1 MSDSGAASSTLLKAD
16 IKISNKHLS
25 TFSHQTICDFNRDI
39 FEITYDD
46 VYEIPEVSTGQ
57 AEQNWK
63 IQVGSSREGIA
74 EFTLIALPQSN
85 GGTYAR
91 NASVWMC
98 VSRLD
103 GEDGEEEPSMI
114 EDALWKHRVLPDDS
128 HYCLSVTANS
138 VRSKRNLSSNDPELP
153 ARYRVVIEY
162 RGEISAEVSTAGI
175 EARLAS
181 SNPAMFLEP
190 PTGLVCLKFSG
201 GRKLWIDSDVLCSL
215 SDYFETCLSSDF
227 SEGIVRAPDTISHD
241 SEDTE
246 PVRKKQ
252 KTAEDFEDSDEESD
266 EPLPDQPPVS
276 PSNGTSLPFQEIA
289 VSQTSF
295 VTYRALLVW
304 HQTGFIRFAPLTS
317 SFLERHSWKLVF
329 ANDSG
334 KNLETAIKTRN
345 KVIDN
350 LVKEDPSLPSPVS
363 PKSIYRLADFLSIP
377 RLKELAL
384 RAYSSRLTPQGA
396 VHELLS
402 KDSAFYPE
410 VRKTI
415 LDYIARNS
423 QVVINSYGYQVW
435 VQQDPGGGGGGTE
448 DTALVRQLFEALSQS
463 GSRLRKFYGPEE
475 DHNKKTFAG
484 FLFP

>member
-1 MSDSGAASSTLLKAD
+1 
-16 IKISNKHLS
+16 
-25 TFSHQTICDFNRDI
+25 
-39 FEITYDD
+39 
-46 VYEIPEVSTGQ
+46 
-57 AEQNWK
+57 
-63 IQVGSSREGIA
+63 
-74 EFTLIALPQSN
+74 
-85 GGTYAR
+85 
-91 NASVWMC
+91 
-98 VSRLD
+98 
-103 GEDGEEEPSMI
+103 
-114 EDALWKHRVLPDDS
+114 
-128 HYCLSVTANS
+128 
-138 VRSKRNLSSNDPELP
+138 
-153 ARYRVVIEY
+153 
-162 RGEISAEVSTAGI
+162 
-175 EARLAS
+175 
-181 SNPAMFLEP
+181 MFLKP

-215 SDYFETCLSSDF
+215 SDYFKTCLSSDF
-227 SEGIVRAPDTISHD
+227 SEGIVHVADTISHD

-246 PVRKKQ
+246 PVQKKQ
-252 KTAEDFEDSDEESD
+252 KTTEEAEDSDEESD

-276 PSNGTSLPFQEIA
+276 PSNGTSLPFQEIPI
-289 VSQTSF
+289 SQTSL

-334 KNLETAIKTRN
+334 KNLEMAIKTR
-345 KVIDN
+345 KKAIAN

-363 PKSIYRLADFLSIP
+363 AKSIYRLADFLSIP

-415 LDYIARNS
+415 LDYISRNS
-423 QVVINSYGYQVW
+423 QVVINSYGYQIW

-463 GSRLRKFYGPEE
+463 GSRLRKFYGEYRRSPPFSARF
-475 DHNKKTFAG
+475 DPFVHSLQVLKKTTTRRQSLVPSSLESLLSFDCHASLSSHRILFELHIDTVEVRALSTPSLSLALSLYTLIFPDSFQT
-484 FLFP
+484 FLSSAKSKVYHSSVLNRSLGILLPELRLER